1 MLSTIHSFQSVVA
14 LRDSIV
20 KNICFYTKK
29 HKTTARTPLLCAFN
43 IYCFIKLIHNSSDFS
58 RMTII
63 SITNLNTIT
72 RVAGM
77 NYHTAANIHRNV
89 VNTASVAVEEQIARL
104 TKLFLCSQ
112 PVLQRYAAGN
122 VHTSH
127 TDSL

>member
-1 MLSTIHSFQSVVA
+1 MLSTIHSFQSIVA

-20 KNICFYTKK
+20 KNICLYTKK

-89 VNTASVAVEEQIARL
+89 VNTASVAVEEQIAR
-104 TKLFLCSQ
+104 FW
-112 PVLQRYAAGN
+112 
-122 VHTSH
+122 
-127 TDSL
+127 